1 MKILK
6 NILIIVLILLFAC
19 GCTNNNSR
27 DDKLNTKVASE
38 IEFFDSKI
46 IDMLNNLNNLSFQ
59 NYRLTTKKVQLTEQ
73 SENTEASGGQTAGSG
88 QQKSRNSVTR

>member
-1 MKILK
+1 MLMIL
-6 NILIIVLILLFAC
+6 FFTC
-19 GCTNNNSR
+19 GCNNDNSEK
-27 DDKLNTKVASE
+27 DKLNSKVASE

-46 IDMLNNLNNLSFQ
+46 VDMLNNLNNISFQ

-88 QQKSRNSVTR
+88 QQNSRNSITR

>member
-1 MKILK
+1 VKILK
-6 NILIIVLILLFAC
+6 NIVIVIIILFFTC
-19 GCTNNNSR
+19 GCNKSKEE
-27 DDKLNTKVASE
+27 KLNTKVASE

-46 IDMLNNLNNLSFQ
+46 LDMLNNLNNISFQ

-88 QQKSRNSVTR
+88 KQNSRNSITR

>member
-1 MKILK
+1 M
-6 NILIIVLILLFAC
+6 C
-19 GCTNNNSR
+19 GCNDSE
-27 DDKLNTKVASE
+27 DKLNTKVASE

-46 IDMLNNLNNLSFQ
+46 VDMLNNLNNISFQ

-88 QQKSRNSVTR
+88 QQNSRNPVTR